1 MIWTVSCT
9 GLHPIQSNLD
19 LVRGH
24 WPPCR
29 LKGTAKCPLRRR
41 LRQHEAVLA
50 LQITSACAWMPCC
63 LPLELLKT
71 TRRLNHAASR
81 SFQQQTIYCSG
92 SRCTGHVY
100 YMYIL
105 YIYNACANVCTYSC
119 IYVYIYTGIQVHIY

>member
-1 MIWTVSCT
+1 
-9 GLHPIQSNLD
+9 
-19 LVRGH
+19 
-24 WPPCR
+24 
-29 LKGTAKCPLRRR
+29 
-41 LRQHEAVLA
+41 
-50 LQITSACAWMPCC
+50 

-119 IYVYIYTGIQVHIY
+119 IYVYIYRHTGAHILNRKTITNKYICEYILYIISYNTG